1 MSPLKHVTADNAP
14 APKAAYSQAVHNG
27 SVLYTAGFGPHD
39 PSDGSITGT
48 TIAEQTDLVLRNV
61 RATLIAAGAD
71 LTDVMKVT
79 VHLSDLADF
88 ADFEA
93 VYRRFFT
100 APYPARTTVA
110 STLPGILVEIDVV
123 AALPS

>member
-1 MSPLKHVTADNAP
+1 MSPLKHVIADNAP

-27 SVLYTAGFGPHD
+27 AVLYTAGFGPHD
-39 PSDGSITGT
+39 PADGSITGT

-61 RATLIAAGAD
+61 RAALVAAGAD

-79 VHLSDLADF
+79 VHLSDLAHF

-100 APYPARTTVA
+100 APYPARTTVG
-110 STLPGILVEIDVV
+110 SSLPGILVEIDVV
-123 AALPS
+123 AALPT